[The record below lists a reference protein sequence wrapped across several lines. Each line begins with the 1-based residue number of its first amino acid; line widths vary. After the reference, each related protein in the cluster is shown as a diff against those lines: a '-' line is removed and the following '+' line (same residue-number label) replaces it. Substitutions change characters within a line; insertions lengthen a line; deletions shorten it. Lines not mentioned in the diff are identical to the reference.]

1 MVITIAMT
9 TIIGSPWL
17 KFHLRFFH
25 HHVYTI
31 ATIIQKPRVHVLTLL
46 HSFFMNNAF
55 RLYVPYYRIIPICLN
70 EDICYAMK
78 WLQKNES
85 KFFYS
90 KTYSKIIFVEWG
102 GFRGLTTTNYMAF
115 LAIFATNYQLF
126 CIIFTNYLIWTPHF
140 NNYQLSHYRHDIFF
154 WETISILKI
163 LPFPIQLLRCKHRLH
178 QFTNLSKCI

>member
-1 MVITIAMT
+1 MFWHCYIAFSWIMHFVFMYLITES
-9 TIIGSPWL
+9 SP
-17 KFHLRFFH
+17 
-25 HHVYTI
+25 
-31 ATIIQKPRVHVLTLL
+31 
-46 HSFFMNNAF
+46 
-55 RLYVPYYRIIPICLN
+55 YVWMKT
-70 EDICYAMK
+70 YAMLWNDCK
-78 WLQKNES
+78 KTSHN
-85 KFFYS
+85 FFYS

-154 WETISILKI
+154 WETIWILKI